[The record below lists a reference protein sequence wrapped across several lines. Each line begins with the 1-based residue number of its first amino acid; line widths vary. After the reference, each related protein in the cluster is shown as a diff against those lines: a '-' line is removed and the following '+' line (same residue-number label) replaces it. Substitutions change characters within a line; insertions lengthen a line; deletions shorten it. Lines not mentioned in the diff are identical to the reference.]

1 MRKKLLAAFVAG
13 GLIEISRCDRGG
25 GSSRRFSVRQSSE
38 SRDERRTKNRGE
50 ILLYCPDTGHA
61 KKEGSSAF
69 REKRIILPA
78 AGMR

>member
-13 GLIEISRCDRGG
+13 GFDPEISRCDRGG

-50 ILLYCPDTGHA
+50 ILLY
-61 KKEGSSAF
+61 
-69 REKRIILPA
+69 
-78 AGMR
+78 